1 MYHLRGANG
10 IFSNVVFATGERCER
25 CERTKITASKLKPSV
40 THFFNKFYVDLTLN
54 NDLFLDSLL
63 IVKDTFT
70 FIKHHFSFSHPY
82 DISATWQIRQ
92 ELGGDG
98 TTQEGE

>member
-25 CERTKITASKLKPSV
+25 TKITASNLKPSV
-40 THFFNKFYVDLTLN
+40 TYFLHKFYVDLTLN
-54 NDLFLDSLL
+54 KDLFLDSLL

-70 FIKHHFSFSHPY
+70 FIKHHSLFHTPTIY
-82 DISATWQIRQ
+82 R
-92 ELGGDG
+92 LYGR
-98 TTQEGE
+98 